1 MGKKAMNQN
10 DIYYITFAWDGND
23 ELTEGE
29 YTTRRYS
36 MEDLLDCVD
45 EYAEHW
51 SDRELYIDSV
61 SYEPENGEYQDFT
74 KEVQDYLTTKG
85 VLNGV

>member
-1 MGKKAMNQN
+1 MISK
-10 DIYYITFAWDGND
+10 DIYYVTFAWDGHD

-36 MEDLLDCVD
+36 MDDLLDCVD

-51 SDRELYIDSV
+51 NDRELYIDCV
-61 SYEPENGEYQDFT
+61 SYEPENGEHQDFT

-85 VLNGV
+85 AINGI